1 MPPRFPT
8 EIPKIEPKKMPLP
21 TLQKP
26 PMTEVSETPFATP
39 WQSRTSEGGP
49 RNTLARLKGIETVAG
64 DLEKV
69 AATSAEATAIQG
81 AGFLGNAAG
90 RRSECDGRSLNN
102 CMTI

>member
-1 MPPRFPT
+1 MPPPSQT
-8 EIPKIEPKKMPLP
+8 ENSKNQPKKMPLL

-69 AATSAEATAIQG
+69 AATSVPQHPCPLKG
-81 AGFLGNAAG
+81 H
-90 RRSECDGRSLNN
+90 
-102 CMTI
+102 